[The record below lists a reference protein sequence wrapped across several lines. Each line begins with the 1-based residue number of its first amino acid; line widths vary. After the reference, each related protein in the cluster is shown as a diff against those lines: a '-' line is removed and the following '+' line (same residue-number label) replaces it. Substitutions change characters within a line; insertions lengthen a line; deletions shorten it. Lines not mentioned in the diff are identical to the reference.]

1 MAYFSQFRRRL
12 AVLFHR
18 DRFDRDLEE
27 EIESHLEFQA
37 RENQANGMGPA
48 EAARA
53 ARRQFGNPTY
63 LRETSRD
70 TWGWSALERLLADLR
85 YAARLLR
92 RSPAFT
98 LIAVSI
104 LALGSGAN
112 TAIFSFIDAA
122 LLQPLPF
129 RDPRQLVFL
138 TEVNPRK
145 GLEGGWVAPGNYLE
159 WRERSHLLQDLGA
172 FVSTRPI
179 LTGAGDPARINA
191 VEATASLLTTL
202 AIQPVVGRT
211 FTPEEDKPGKN
222 TVALLSESL
231 WRSRFGARAD
241 ILGQTILLDSKPRT
255 IIGVVPSTVKLDLD
269 PWDVWTPLGL
279 SPNARSQHNGFYLYA
294 IGRMKPGVA
303 LEQARREMRVVGD
316 SVYRENASKGL
327 AGWEVI
333 TESVSDRLQRRT
345 RPQLFLLSIAVAVL
359 LLIACANV
367 ATLLLTRSAQ
377 RGREIAVRAALG
389 AGRWRIVRQL
399 LTESVVLSLL
409 GAVVGILLAHWAVR
423 ALYDWLPDRMQTGP
437 RPAVD
442 LPVLAFTLI
451 ASIATGILFG
461 LAPALRACRIN
472 LIESVKE
479 TASAAMGRGWLANA
493 LVISQA
499 AMAVVLLI
507 GAGLL
512 LRSFTRLLS
521 VDYGFRPERLLTF
534 QVPLSAKYNGKAR
547 VAFYEELQQ
556 RLKSLP
562 GVRNVAGAEELPIE
576 GAGANIEF
584 AVEGRPWSGEGA
596 YVGTRIVTPDYF
608 DAMGIALLQ
617 GRALDLHD
625 EPPKPE
631 VAVINETMASLCWP
645 GEDPVGKHF
654 RLNPRGNS
662 PWITVV
668 GVVHDVKH
676 FGLDGKKWPEAYF
689 AERQRNWPSLR
700 LILRTAADP
709 QAILPA
715 VRTVIRG
722 MDSSVPV
729 AEVRSM
735 DKIVADSVAPRRLA
749 MTLVSAFA
757 ALALVLAATGLYGV
771 MTSSVVSRW
780 QELGLRMALGA
791 QRQDLMRM
799 ILFRGLLLTFAG
811 LASGI
816 VVSLAATR
824 FLSGM
829 LFGIAA
835 LDPLTYA
842 VAALVLLAAASAAVY
857 IPARRATRI
866 DPMEALRY
874 E

>member
-1 MAYFSQFRRRL
+1 MTRFIRFRRSL
-12 AVLFHR
+12 AVLFHC
-18 DRFDRDLEE
+18 DRFDRDLQE
-27 EIESHLEFQA
+27 EIESHLEIQA
-37 RENQANGMGPA
+37 QENHANGMAPT

-53 ARRQFGNPTY
+53 ARRRFGNPIRF
-63 LRETSRD
+63 REASRD
-70 TWGWSALERLLADLR
+70 AWGWGALERLLADLR

-92 RSPAFT
+92 KSPGFT
-98 LIAVSI
+98 AIAVSI

-112 TAIFSFIDAA
+112 TAIFSVVNAV

-129 RDPRQLVFL
+129 RDAHQLVYL
-138 TEVNPRK
+138 SEVNPRK
-145 GLEGGWVAPGNYLE
+145 GLEGGWVAPGSYLA

-179 LTGAGDPARINA
+179 LTGAGDPSRISA
-191 VEATASLLTTL
+191 VEATATLLTTL
-202 AIQPVVGRT
+202 AIRPVLGRT
-211 FTPEEDKPGKN
+211 FTPQEDKPGKN

-231 WRSRFGARAD
+231 WRSRFGARSD
-241 ILGQTILLDSKPRT
+241 ILGQSILLDSKPRT
-255 IIGVVPSTVKLDLD
+255 IIGVIPSTVKLDLD

-279 SPNARSQHNGFYLYA
+279 PPNARNQHNGFYLYA
-294 IGRMKPGVA
+294 IGRLKPGVR
-303 LEQARREMRVVGD
+303 LEEARQEMRLVGD
-316 SVYRENASKGL
+316 GVYRENASQGL
-327 AGWEVI
+327 AGWEVV
-333 TESVSDRLQRRT
+333 TERLNDRLLRRT
-345 RPQLFLLSIAVAVL
+345 RPQLFLLSIAVGVL

-367 ATLLLTRSAQ
+367 ANLLLTRSAQ
-377 RGREIAVRAALG
+377 RGREIAVRTALG

-409 GAVVGILLAHWAVR
+409 GGAVGILLAHWAVR

-437 RPAVD
+437 RPTVD
-442 LPVLAFTLI
+442 LPVLAFTWI
-451 ASIATGILFG
+451 ASVATGILFG

-472 LIESVKE
+472 LMESVKE
-479 TASAAMGRGWLANA
+479 TAGIARGRGWLANV
-493 LVISQA
+493 LVVSQA

-521 VDYGFRPERLLTF
+521 VDFGFRPEHLLTF
-534 QVPLSAKYNGKAR
+534 QVPLSSNYNGKAR
-547 VAFYEELQQ
+547 VAFYEDLEQ
-556 RLKSLP
+556 RLESLP
-562 GVRNVAGAEELPIE
+562 AVRTVAGAENLPIE
-576 GAGANIEF
+576 GAGPNIEF

-608 DAMGIALLQ
+608 EAMGIPLLK

-631 VAVINETMASLCWP
+631 VAVVNETMASLCWP
-645 GEDPVGKHF
+645 GEDPVGKRF

-662 PWITVV
+662 PWMTVV

-689 AERQRNWPSLR
+689 PERQRNWPSLR
-700 LILRTAADP
+700 VIVRTAADP
-709 QAILPA
+709 LAVLPA
-715 VRTVIRG
+715 VRAIVRG
-722 MDSSVPV
+722 MDPGVPV

-735 DKIVADSVAPRRLA
+735 EKIVADSVAPRRLA
-749 MTLVSAFA
+749 MTLVAAFA

-780 QELGLRMALGA
+780 HELGLRMALGA
-791 QRQDLMRM
+791 QRQDLVRM
-799 ILFRGLLLTFAG
+799 ILLRGLLLTLTGLTAG
-811 LASGI
+811 IA
-816 VVSLAATR
+816 VSLAATR
-824 FLSGM
+824 LLSGM
-829 LFGIAA
+829 LFGITAF
-835 LDPLTYA
+835 DPLTYLA
-842 VAALVLLAAASAAVY
+842 VAFVLLTSASAAVY
-857 IPARRATRI
+857 LPARRATRI